1 MSQEDSQSTQRL
13 FPPQKRLAEI
23 RENSLLEARKEFSD
37 SLTLKNNNGDN
48 DDGVNM
54 GILALEDQNP
64 MKALSKMKKEP
75 LIATLGFLHDLG
87 FNEAKERFK
96 KPLVEELKKLIIEK
110 YEILSPQQCEACKDI
125 YNNGKDYESCLQ
137 CFCCLRNLCPTCVPK
152 DVMYPGRLLPTCK
165 ICEKKFSH

>member
-1 MSQEDSQSTQRL
+1 MSFSQEDSQSTQRL

-23 RENSLLEARKEFSD
+23 RENSLLDARKEFSD

-48 DDGVNM
+48 DDGINM

-110 YEILSPQQCEACKDI
+110 YEILSPQQCDACKDI
-125 YNNGKDYESCLQ
+125 YNNSKDFESCL
-137 CFCCLRNLCPTCVPK
+137 
-152 DVMYPGRLLPTCK
+152 
-165 ICEKKFSH
+165 